1 MKNYNK
7 AMKAIEASIAK
18 NKTSATRSGLLGKKD
33 KQSTNSESEVADI
46 LASYIM
52 NIRKSTKEIVNGKA

>member
-7 AMKAIEASIAK
+7 AMKAIEESMSKAKSTASR
-18 NKTSATRSGLLGKKD
+18 NGLLSKKD
-33 KQSTNSESEVADI
+33 NQSSSEDNVASV

-52 NIRKSTKEIVNGKA
+52 NIRKSTKEILNGKA

>member
-7 AMKAIEASIAK
+7 AMKAIEESMAKSKAPASRA
-18 NKTSATRSGLLGKKD
+18 GLLSKKD
-33 KQSTNSESEVADI
+33 KQSSGENDVAAV

-52 NIRKSTKEIVNGKA
+52 SIRKSTKEIINGKA

>member
-7 AMKAIEASIAK
+7 AMKAIEASMSKSKA
-18 NKTSATRSGLLGKKD
+18 SPSRGGLLSKKD
-33 KQSTNSESEVADI
+33 KQSSSGDDVSVV

-52 NIRKSTKEIVNGKA
+52 NIRKSTKEIINGKA

>member
-7 AMKAIEASIAK
+7 AMKAIEESMSKAK
-18 NKTSATRSGLLGKKD
+18 APTSRSGLLSKKD
-33 KQSTNSESEVADI
+33 KQSSGENDVAAV

-52 NIRKSTKEIVNGKA
+52 SIRKSTKEIVNGKA

>member
-7 AMKAIEASIAK
+7 AMKAIEESMAK
-18 NKTSATRSGLLGKKD
+18 ANSPTSRAGLLAKKD
-33 KQSTNSESEVADI
+33 KQSDDVASV

-52 NIRKSTKEIVNGKA
+52 SIRKSTKEIVNGKA